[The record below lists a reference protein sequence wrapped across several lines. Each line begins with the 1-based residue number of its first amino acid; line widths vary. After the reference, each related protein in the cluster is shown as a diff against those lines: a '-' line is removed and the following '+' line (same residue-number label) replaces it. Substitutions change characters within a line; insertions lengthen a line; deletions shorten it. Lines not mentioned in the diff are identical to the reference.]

1 MMGTSAIRIGP
12 PAAAGGMLF
21 RSILA
26 GNGYRV
32 VMFRVRSVYGAV
44 VLSAAIGVL
53 AVVAV
58 VLVARGSESSGTSAA
73 TVGAK
78 SGVAAGRCENLIL
91 VSARSGRVVR
101 RFARFTYNPF
111 VAGTEVR
118 DVYAAVSDAH
128 TGWFVIEGVPGREGR
143 LKRLRNDGSFDPRW
157 QVRLPVA
164 SHALAR
170 TGRRLYVGS
179 SLGVEAF
186 DAETGMKVWRSP
198 AFLPR
203 RMRFARNVPVVALV
217 ATPSRVYVGGDFS
230 RVGGEPRGLVAALDA
245 RTGELLPWRM
255 PILSSP
261 GTEAFVYALALS
273 GPRLYVG
280 GTFSRVGGKPRPGI
294 AAVEADDGTLT
305 SWSPTFRAWDG
316 ATSIAPAD
324 RSVLVGGTFSN
335 GGAFDARTGEPRPW
349 AATMA
354 NATTVTVAGSTAYI
368 GGGLRSSLPK
378 PSNNLAAINVTTGS
392 LTAWR
397 PKLERFV
404 SVGELAVSGGKVLVS
419 GGFCNTV
426 GDPPE

>member
-1 MMGTSAIRIGP
+1 
-12 PAAAGGMLF
+12 
-21 RSILA
+21 
-26 GNGYRV
+26 
-32 VMFRVRSVYGAV
+32 MFRVRSVHGAV
-44 VLSAAIGVL
+44 VLSAAIGAL
-53 AVVAV
+53 AVVAA
-58 VLVARGSESSGTSAA
+58 VLVTRGSESRGTAAA

-78 SGVAAGRCENLIL
+78 AGVAAGRCENLVL

-111 VAGTEVR
+111 VAGHVIR
-118 DVYAAVSDAH
+118 VYAAVSDAH
-128 TGWFVIEGVPGREGR
+128 RGWFVIEGVPGSEGR

-170 TGRRLYVGS
+170 SGRRLYVGS
-179 SLGVEAF
+179 PRGVEAF

-198 AFLPR
+198 AFVTR
-203 RMRFARNVPVVALV
+203 RKRSARNIAVVALV

-261 GTEAFVYALALS
+261 DAAASVYALALS

-294 AAVEADDGTLT
+294 AAVKADDGTLT
-305 SWSPTFRAWDG
+305 SWSPKFRAWDG
-316 ATSIAPAD
+316 ATSIAPAG
-324 RSVLVGGTFSN
+324 RSVLVGGTFNN

-354 NATTVTVAGSTAYI
+354 NATTVTVTGSTAYI

-378 PSNNLAAINVTTGS
+378 PSNNVAAINLTTGS

-397 PKLERFV
+397 PKLEHFV
-404 SVGELAVSGGKVLVS
+404 SVGKLEVSGGKVLVS
-419 GGFCNTV
+419 GDFCNTV
-426 GDPPE
+426 GDPPG